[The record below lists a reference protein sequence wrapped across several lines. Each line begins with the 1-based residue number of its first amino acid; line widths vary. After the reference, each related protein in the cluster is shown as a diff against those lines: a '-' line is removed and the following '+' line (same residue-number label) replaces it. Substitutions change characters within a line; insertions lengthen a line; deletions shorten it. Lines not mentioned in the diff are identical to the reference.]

1 MRALILTSALV
12 AVASGN
18 TCTDCTA
25 VVNAIV
31 EASISDESI
40 NTQQVLIFLRLIEN
54 ENYFQKELVQIQF
67 SKGYLGGSSVPR
79 SRRSG
84 SV

>member
-12 AVASGN
+12 AIASGN

-31 EASISDESI
+31 EASISDERI
-40 NTQQVLIFLRLIEN
+40 NTQQVSILSEN
-54 ENYFQKELVQIQF
+54 AVKYNFQKELVQIQF